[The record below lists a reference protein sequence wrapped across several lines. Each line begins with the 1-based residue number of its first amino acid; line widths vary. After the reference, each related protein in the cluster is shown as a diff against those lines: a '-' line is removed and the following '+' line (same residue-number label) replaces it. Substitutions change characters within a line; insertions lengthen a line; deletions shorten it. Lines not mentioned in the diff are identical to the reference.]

1 MTLPPFEV
9 HRPGS
14 VAEAAGLLRGLGD
27 DAVVYCGGTELLLLY
42 KLGLAHFGH
51 LVDVKRI
58 SGLSGI
64 RREDDWLV
72 IGAATTHR
80 TIERSALAREHCPG
94 LVAME
99 RRVAN
104 VRVRNVGT
112 LGGNLCFADPH
123 SDPATFLLALDATVA
138 CARDDAAVRSV
149 SLDSFVQGAYET
161 DLAPDE
167 LLTEVRV
174 PPLPRGAAI
183 SHQRFAVHERPS
195 ATATALVRWQAGRLD
210 DVRIA
215 IGSVG
220 VRPLRAAAAEQHLLN
235 ASREDLEDRLD
246 RAAEAA
252 ADVSEP
258 VSDDNGSADYKHHL
272 VQVLVRRAVR
282 EAAAPHS

>member
-1 MTLPPFEV
+1 VTLPPFEV

-27 DAVVYCGGTELLLLY
+27 DAVVYSGGTELLLLF

-58 SGLSGI
+58 PALSGI
-64 RREDDWLV
+64 RREDGWLV

-80 TIERSALAREHCPG
+80 AIERSAVVKEHCSG

-123 SDPATFLLALDATVA
+123 SDPATFLLALDATVT
-138 CARDDAAVRSV
+138 CARDDAAVRRV
-149 SLDSFVQGAYET
+149 SLVSFVQGAYET

-183 SHQRFAVHERPS
+183 SHQRFAIHERPS
-195 ATATALVRWQAGRLD
+195 ATVTSLVRWQAGRLD

-220 VRPLRAAAAEQHLLN
+220 ARPLRAAAAEHQLLN
-235 ASREDLEDRLD
+235 ASREDLEHGLD

>member
-1 MTLPPFEV
+1 
-9 HRPGS
+9 

-27 DAVVYCGGTELLLLY
+27 DAVVYSGGTELLLLF

-58 SGLSGI
+58 PALSGI
-64 RREDDWLV
+64 RREDGWLV

-80 TIERSALAREHCPG
+80 AIERSAVVKEHCSG

-123 SDPATFLLALDATVA
+123 SDPSTFLLALDAMVT
-138 CARDDAAVRSV
+138 CARDDASVRSV
-149 SLDSFVQGAYET
+149 SLETFVQGAYET
-161 DLAPDE
+161 DLAADE

-174 PPLPRGAAI
+174 PPLPAGAAL
-183 SHQRFAVHERPS
+183 SHQRFAIHERPS
-195 ATATALVRWQAGRLD
+195 ATVTALVRWEAGRVD

-220 VRPLRAAAAEQHLLN
+220 VRPVRAGAAEQLLLN
-235 ASREDLEDRLD
+235 ASRDDLEDGLD

-282 EAAAPHS
+282 EASEPHW